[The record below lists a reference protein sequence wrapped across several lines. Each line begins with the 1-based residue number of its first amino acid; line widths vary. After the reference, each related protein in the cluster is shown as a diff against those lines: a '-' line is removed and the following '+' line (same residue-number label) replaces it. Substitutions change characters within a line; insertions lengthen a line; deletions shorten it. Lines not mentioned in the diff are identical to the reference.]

1 MAPRR
6 APKSWPR
13 RSFRAS
19 SAAIFS
25 ATCRMAA
32 SVEADDFFYLHDPQR
47 VCAVMIHAAT
57 AIILRHSDYGEAD
70 RIVSF
75 LTAEHGHIKG
85 FARSARSSRR
95 RFGAALEPLA
105 EVGMHWKVRPGRELV
120 DLREAD
126 LINLHH
132 GLRRDLPTL
141 TLASYGCE
149 LAELL
154 FGESGPAPEL
164 FALLQAFLNH
174 LDVEGSSVEA
184 RLLFELRIL
193 ELAGYVPHLQHCAAC
208 FGPLPEGAVGFSAA
222 SNGSLCPACG
232 GDGLQIQVDRLTL
245 GSLGRI
251 LRTPLT
257 SFTGFRLSP
266 RSRSEGQMVLAEA
279 IARHLS
285 RPPKSLTL
293 LASLILDRQH

>member
-1 MAPRR
+1 
-6 APKSWPR
+6 
-13 RSFRAS
+13 
-19 SAAIFS
+19 
-25 ATCRMAA
+25 
-32 SVEADDFFYLHDPQR
+32 
-47 VCAVMIHAAT
+47 MIHAAP
-57 AIILRHSDYGEAD
+57 AIILRRSDYGEAD

-75 LTAEHGHIKG
+75 LTAEHGQLKG
-85 FARSARSSRR
+85 FARSARNSRR

-105 EVGMHWKVRPGRELV
+105 EVGMHWQVRPGRELV
-120 DLREAD
+120 DLREAE
-126 LINLHH
+126 LISLHH

-154 FGESGPAPEL
+154 FDESGPAPEL

-174 LDVEGSSVEA
+174 LDVEGATVEA
-184 RLLFELRIL
+184 RLLLELRIL

-222 SNGSLCPACG
+222 SNGSLCAACG
-232 GDGLQIQVDRLTL
+232 GGGLRVQVDRLTL

-257 SFTGFRLSP
+257 SFAGFRLSP
-266 RSRSEGQMVLAEA
+266 RSRIEGQIVLAEA
-279 IARHLS
+279 ITSHLP
-285 RPPKSLTL
+285 RPSKSLAL
-293 LASLILDRQH
+293 LTSLIPDRQP